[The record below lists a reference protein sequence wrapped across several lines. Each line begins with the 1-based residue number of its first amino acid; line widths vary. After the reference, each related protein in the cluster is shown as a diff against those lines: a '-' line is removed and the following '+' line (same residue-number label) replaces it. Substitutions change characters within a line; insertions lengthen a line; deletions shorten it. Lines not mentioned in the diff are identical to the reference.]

1 MIYNCFD
8 LSAHLGCQAACSS
21 RFSDLVVA
29 KATTTNEPAA
39 RSSRFSDLV
48 GDKSPTT
55 KFIIVKVDTDEQ
67 QKLAGQHGVR
77 GFPTFKL
84 FRHGEVVE
92 ETFGAQSKTVLR
104 DMIDRHR

>member
-1 MIYNCFD
+1 MIPILNK
-8 LSAHLGCQAACSS
+8 LAAESQGQ
-21 RFSDLVVA
+21 FL
-29 KATTTNEPAA
+29 
-39 RSSRFSDLV
+39 
-48 GDKSPTT
+48 
-55 KFIIVKVDTDEQ
+55 IVKVDTDEE

-104 DMIDRHR
+104 DMIEPHMDFQKNVSL